1 VLCVLFNSWD
11 DNIYR
16 KRREEM
22 DAKIK
27 ENKERTAL
35 LKMLEYADRN
45 MGMDDRIR
53 PDDIVMEASKELA
66 ELSLENENLKKENA
80 ELIFEIGDLKDKLS
94 EAWEIIDSFGFLIFL
109 TKSERMSRRFSFDPT
124 YKRAV
129 KWLREY
135 ENGT

>member
-1 VLCVLFNSWD
+1 
-11 DNIYR
+11 
-16 KRREEM
+16 M
-22 DAKIK
+22 DARIK

-53 PDDIVMEASKELA
+53 PDDIVMEANKELT
-66 ELSLENENLKKENA
+66 EIFLENKNLKKENA

-109 TKSERMSRRFSFDPT
+109 TKSERMSKRFSFDPT
-124 YKRAV
+124 YKRAI

-135 ENGT
+135 ESSE